1 MANTTR
7 IFKDLDLMFTAHPV
21 TGDIARKYDEN
32 AIKQAVK
39 NLILTKNYERPF
51 HSEIGSQVRA
61 LLFENATPMTKAL
74 LKKTVTD
81 AINNFE
87 PRVEL
92 IDVGVQFLEDRN
104 SVGIEILFKIRNTF
118 TPLSVNLVLER
129 TR

>member
-21 TGDIARKYDEN
+21 TGDVARKYDEN

-39 NLILTKNYERPF
+39 NLILTQNFERPF

-74 LKKTVTD
+74 LKKTITD
-81 AINNFE
+81 VINNFE
-87 PRVEL
+87 PRVNL
-92 IDVGVQFLEDRN
+92 IDVGIQFLEDRN
-104 SVGIEILFKIRNTF
+104 SVGIEIKFKIKNTF
-118 TPLSVNLVLER
+118 TPLAVNLVLER

>member
-21 TGDIARKYDEN
+21 TGDVARKYDEN
-32 AIKQAVK
+32 AIKQSVK
-39 NLILTKNYERPF
+39 NLILTQNFERPF

-74 LKKTVTD
+74 LKKTITD
-81 AINNFE
+81 VINNFE
-87 PRVEL
+87 PRVQL

-104 SVGIEILFKIRNTF
+104 SVGIEIQFKIRNTF

>member
-39 NLILTKNYERPF
+39 NLILTQNYERPF

-74 LKKTVTD
+74 LKKTITD
-81 AINNFE
+81 VINNFE
-87 PRVEL
+87 PRVNL
-92 IDVGVQFLEDRN
+92 LDVGVQFLEDRN
-104 SVGIEILFKIRNTF
+104 AVNIEILFKIKNTF
-118 TPLSVNLVLER
+118 TPLTVNLVLER

>member
-39 NLILTKNYERPF
+39 NLILTQNYERPF

-74 LKKTVTD
+74 LKKTITD
-81 AINNFE
+81 VINNFE
-87 PRVEL
+87 PRVNL

-104 SVGIEILFKIRNTF
+104 AVNIEILFKIKNTF
-118 TPLSVNLVLER
+118 TPLTVNLVLER

>member
-51 HSEIGSQVRA
+51 HNEIGSQVSA

-74 LKKTVTD
+74 LKKTITD
-81 AINNFE
+81 VINNFE
-87 PRVEL
+87 PRVDL
-92 IDVGVQFLEDRN
+92 IDVGVQFLEDNN
-104 SVGIEILFKIRNTF
+104 SVGIEILFKIKNTF
-118 TPLSVNLVLER
+118 TPLAVNLVLER

>member
-21 TGDIARKYDEN
+21 TGDVARKYDEN
-32 AIKQAVK
+32 AIKQSVK
-39 NLILTKNYERPF
+39 NLILTQNFERPF

-74 LKKTVTD
+74 LKKTITD
-81 AINNFE
+81 VINNFE
-87 PRVEL
+87 PRVNL
-92 IDVGVQFLEDRN
+92 IDVGIQFLEDRN
-104 SVGIEILFKIRNTF
+104 SVGIEIKFKIKNTF
-118 TPLSVNLVLER
+118 TPLAVNLVLER